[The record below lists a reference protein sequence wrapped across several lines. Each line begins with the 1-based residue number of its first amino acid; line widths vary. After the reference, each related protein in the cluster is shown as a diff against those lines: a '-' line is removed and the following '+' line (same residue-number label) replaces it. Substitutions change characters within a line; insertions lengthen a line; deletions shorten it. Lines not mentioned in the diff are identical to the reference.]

1 MGDNAGMSNLAS
13 SPMADPRP
21 APAEQIA
28 QLRAIRALV
37 DELAG
42 NAPPGQQTARG
53 DLDLRY
59 DRAPSIAQR
68 RFDAL
73 AGETAAYAAAGLSAL
88 IAGRGAG
95 GLVNGA
101 AAHLAREMERSIRRM
116 EMLLG

>member
-1 MGDNAGMSNLAS
+1 MSNLAS
-13 SPMADPRP
+13 SPVAETRP

-42 NAPPGQQTARG
+42 NMPADALSIGPDIDR
-53 DLDLRY
+53 RY

-95 GLVNGA
+95 GAVTGGA
-101 AAHLAREMERSIRRM
+101 AYLARQMERSIRRM
-116 EMLLG
+116 EMLLD

>member
-1 MGDNAGMSNLAS
+1 MDDNPAMSNLAP
-13 SPMADPRP
+13 SPIVDVRP
-21 APAEQIA
+21 APAEQVA

-42 NAPPGQQTARG
+42 NAPAGSVAAHG
-53 DLDLRY
+53 DLDRLY

-88 IAGRGAG
+88 IAERGAG
-95 GLVNGA
+95 GTVAGA

-116 EMLLG
+116 ETLLG

>member
-1 MGDNAGMSNLAS
+1 MSNLGN
-13 SPMADPRP
+13 SPTIEARP

-42 NAPPGQQTARG
+42 NTPDNGATAD
-53 DLDLRY
+53 DLDRRY
-59 DRAPSIAQR
+59 DHASSIVQR

-73 AGETAAYAAAGLSAL
+73 AGETAAYAADGLSAL

-95 GLVNGA
+95 AMVAGA
-101 AAHLAREMERSIRRM
+101 AAHLAREMARSIRRM

>member
-1 MGDNAGMSNLAS
+1 MSNLGTPLAIE
-13 SPMADPRP
+13 ARP

-42 NAPPGQQTARG
+42 NMPDAGGAAGNDIDRC
-53 DLDLRY
+53 Y
-59 DRAPSIAQR
+59 DRASSIVQR

-73 AGETAAYAAAGLSAL
+73 AGETAAYAAIGLSAL
-88 IAGRGAG
+88 IASRGAG
-95 GLVNGA
+95 HIVVGG
-101 AAHLAREMERSIRRM
+101 AAHLAREMARSIRRM

>member
-1 MGDNAGMSNLAS
+1 MSNL
-13 SPMADPRP
+13 SPSPIADARP
-21 APAEQIA
+21 APAEQVA

-42 NAPPGQQTARG
+42 NVPARIETPHG
-53 DLDLRY
+53 DLDRLY

-73 AGETAAYAAAGLSAL
+73 AGETAAYAAVGLSAL

-95 GLVNGA
+95 GMVDGA

-116 EMLLG
+116 ETLLG